1 LKENFEINIHQ
12 KSIDVYKRNKTLNPV
27 KNERKKSDNGFLSSK
42 QVFKISSKSRFINIH
57 DVESIPVED
66 VYERAW
72 RMVEAAAQKAF
83 ENKSHISIDLLAL
96 AFPPKHLNADDL
108 CTVFGITT
116 ELSLDLR
123 RARIRQ
129 LLIRWYVTYLCFCS
143 LLKKLSSNQC
153 TSGILI
159 NFSSHLGV

>member
-1 LKENFEINIHQ
+1 MFINGEWVDSENKKTFE
-12 KSIDVYKRNKTLNPV
+12 TLNPEN
-27 KNERKKSDNGFLSSK
+27 NEPWAVVPEASAK
-42 QVFKISSKSRFINIH
+42 
-57 DVESIPVED
+57 DVDKAVN
-66 VYERAW
+66 
-72 RMVEAAAQKAF
+72 AAQKAF